1 MFRSFRLLV
10 LLQFTAFQVFSQTN
24 RSATYDECIAFY
36 RHIDKKYPQAKL
48 LEYGLTDVGKP
59 LHLLVISRDGDFNP
73 ESVHRK
79 RRPVLLILN
88 GIHPGEPDGID
99 ASMMLTDTL
108 LSTQEGKRM
117 LGNTVLLIVPVYNV
131 DGMLNRGCCSRTN
144 QNGPEEYGFRG
155 NARNLDLNRDF
166 IKCDSENAKSFT
178 RLFREWNPQVMVD
191 THVSDGADYPYTMTL
206 ILTQHNKI
214 HPVMGNFLKHVFTPA
229 LFNSMKEKGDE
240 MIPYVNTAN
249 YGDDPETGIYG
260 FLETPRYSTGY
271 AALFNTLGFVAESH
285 MLKPFH
291 QRVQST
297 YRLLCSLLENVKTFS
312 SEIVDLKQKAD
323 SLCASMKTFELQWEP
338 DTSKFDT
345 LLFKG
350 YEIRK
355 EKSTVTGFERIRYD
369 RNALF
374 ERPVR
379 FYDYYRATVTVQRP
393 DYYLI
398 PQAWSE
404 LIMRMKLN
412 KVNMTQLASDSII
425 EAEVLYIEK
434 HKSSSSPYEGHYI
447 NTVLQLRRQT
457 EKVKV
462 FKGDYLIPVN
472 QPCNRYIVETLEPQ
486 GVDSWFTWGLFD
498 AILQQKEW
506 FSSYVFEDLADSLLK
521 SNRKLHSDFILKK
534 ETDSLFAKD
543 SFAQLYYIYQ
553 HSPYFEKTYRRYPVL
568 RVNTK

>member
-1 MFRSFRLLV
+1 
-10 LLQFTAFQVFSQTN
+10 
-24 RSATYDECIAFY
+24 
-36 RHIDKKYPQAKL
+36 
-48 LEYGLTDVGKP
+48 
-59 LHLLVISRDGDFNP
+59 
-73 ESVHRK
+73 
-79 RRPVLLILN
+79 
-88 GIHPGEPDGID
+88 
-99 ASMMLTDTL
+99 
-108 LSTQEGKRM
+108 
-117 LGNTVLLIVPVYNV
+117 
-131 DGMLNRGCCSRTN
+131 
-144 QNGPEEYGFRG
+144 
-155 NARNLDLNRDF
+155 
-166 IKCDSENAKSFT
+166 
-178 RLFREWNPQVMVD
+178 
-191 THVSDGADYPYTMTL
+191 
-206 ILTQHNKI
+206 
-214 HPVMGNFLKHVFTPA
+214 
-229 LFNSMKEKGDE
+229 
-240 MIPYVNTAN
+240 
-249 YGDDPETGIYG
+249 
-260 FLETPRYSTGY
+260 
-271 AALFNTLGFVAESH
+271 
-285 MLKPFH
+285 
-291 QRVQST
+291 
-297 YRLLCSLLENVKTFS
+297 
-312 SEIVDLKQKAD
+312 
-323 SLCASMKTFELQWEP
+323 
-338 DTSKFDT
+338 
-345 LLFKG
+345 
-350 YEIRK
+350 
-355 EKSTVTGFERIRYD
+355 
-369 RNALF
+369 
-374 ERPVR
+374 VR

-447 NTVLQLRRQT
+447 NTVLQLRRQI